1 MVFHRQI
8 SLARSLP
15 QKCRLSGTL
24 MQFLLIFAL
33 ALVGPQ
39 IAFAQSKFEA
49 TVEVTSQH
57 RDHVRQLNVGKGR
70 SVVLNT
76 NEEVRDVLVSNPDIA
91 DAVVRTRT
99 RVFVF
104 GNTIG
109 QASLVLF
116 GNGGRQLASFNLNVQ
131 PDPSGLVDLI
141 QRLLP
146 NSAINAD
153 VVNQSVVLSGTA
165 ISALEAQQA
174 YDIAL
179 QFVGNDSK
187 KIVNTIAVAEK
198 DQVQLKVTV
207 AEVDRTTIKQLGV
220 NLQGSLKIG
229 ALDVNF
235 NTSPA
240 YNINPSVV
248 NAGSLAGKLGFDGGT
263 LNPTIKA
270 LEREGVM
277 RTLAEPTLVAVSGE
291 NASFLAG
298 GEFPIPVAY
307 EDNKVSLEFKP
318 FGVGLDF
325 TPVVLSEGRIKL
337 RVKTE
342 VSELSSEGAVSIA
355 GAIAVSALKVRRAES
370 TLELPSGGTLVMAGL
385 LKQNYGQEID
395 GIPGLKNIPILG
407 TMFKSRDYINR
418 QTELV
423 IFVTPYVVRPI
434 AQSQV
439 ARPDD
444 NFAAPS
450 DQSTIFLNQLSRI
463 YRGTD
468 APVKGNYHGKIGYIY
483 E

>member
-1 MVFHRQI
+1 MALTLTVAAPQ
-8 SLARSLP
+8 LA
-15 QKCRLSGTL
+15 T
-24 MQFLLIFAL
+24 
-33 ALVGPQ
+33 
-39 IAFAQSKFEA
+39 AQTNFEA

-57 RDHVRQLNVGKGR
+57 SGKVRQLNVGEGR
-70 SVVLNT
+70 SIVLNT
-76 NEEVRDVLVSNPDIA
+76 NEEVRDVLVSNPKIA
-91 DAVVRTRT
+91 DAVVRTRN

-104 GNTIG
+104 GNLAG

-116 GNGGRQLASFNLNVQ
+116 GNGGKQLASFNLNVQ
-131 PDPSGLVDLI
+131 PDPSDLVEMLA
-141 QRLLP
+141 RLLP
-146 NSAINAD
+146 NSSIHAD
-153 VVNQSVVLSGTA
+153 IVNKSIVLSGTA
-165 ISALEAQQA
+165 VSPLEAQQA

-179 QFVGNDSK
+179 KFVDGQDS

-220 NLQGSLKIG
+220 SLQGSIAIG
-229 ALDVNF
+229 ALDLNF
-235 NTSPA
+235 NTSPG

-248 NAGSLAGKLGFDGGT
+248 NAGSLTAKYAFGGNT
-263 LNPTIKA
+263 ITPTVKA
-270 LEREGVM
+270 LERDGVM

-342 VSELSSEGAVSIA
+342 VSELSSEGAVNIA
-355 GAIAVSALKVRRAES
+355 GAISVSALKVRRAES

-385 LKQNYGQEID
+385 LKHNYGQEID

-434 AQSQV
+434 ARSKV
-439 ARPDD
+439 VRPDD

-450 DQSTIFLNQLSRI
+450 DQSTVFLNQLSRI

>member
-1 MVFHRQI
+1 MVFLQHI
-8 SLARSLP
+8 GLAKGLVKSFSYFKKLL
-15 QKCRLSGTL
+15 RLT
-24 MQFLLIFAL
+24 FAVG
-33 ALVGPQ
+33 LVLSAPHS
-39 IAFAQSKFEA
+39 ASAQTHFEA
-49 TVEVTSQH
+49 TVEVTSQYNGK
-57 RDHVRQLNVGKGR
+57 VRQLNVGKGR
-70 SVVLNT
+70 SIVLNT

-91 DAVVRTRT
+91 DAVVRTRN

-104 GNTIG
+104 GNEIG

-131 PDPSGLVDLI
+131 PDPSGLVEILG
-141 QRLLP
+141 RLLP

-153 VVNQSVVLSGTA
+153 IINESIVLSGTA
-165 ISALEAQQA
+165 VSPLEAQQA

-179 QFVGNDSK
+179 KFVGNDDK
-187 KIVNTIAVAEK
+187 KIVNTIGVAEK

-207 AEVDRTTIKQLGV
+207 AEVERTTIKQLGMS
-220 NLQGSLKIG
+220 LEGSIKIG
-229 ALDVNF
+229 ALDLGF

-240 YNINPSVV
+240 YNVNSSVV
-248 NAGSLAGKLGFDGGT
+248 NAASLAGDLAFGG
-263 LNPTIKA
+263 NSISPTIKA
-270 LEREGVM
+270 LERDGVM

-325 TPVVLSEGRIKL
+325 TPVVLSGGRIKL

-355 GAIAVSALKVRRAES
+355 GAATVSALKVRRAES

-385 LKQNYGQEID
+385 LKENYGQEVD
-395 GIPGLKNIPILG
+395 GVPGLKDLPILG
-407 TMFKSRDYINR
+407 NMFKSRDYINR

-434 AQSQV
+434 ARSQV

-450 DQSTIFLNQLSRI
+450 DQSAIFLNQLSSI
-463 YRGTD
+463 YRATD
-468 APVKGNYHGKIGYIY
+468 APVKGTYHGSVGYIY

>member
-1 MVFHRQI
+1 
-8 SLARSLP
+8 
-15 QKCRLSGTL
+15 
-24 MQFLLIFAL
+24 MQFLLFVAL
-33 ALVGPQ
+33 VLVGPQ
-39 IAFAQSKFEA
+39 LAFAQNNFEA

-57 RDHVRQLNVGKGR
+57 RGKVRQLNVGEGR
-70 SVVLNT
+70 SIVLNT
-76 NEEVRDVLVSNPDIA
+76 NEEVRDVLVSNPEIA

-104 GNTIG
+104 GNKIG

-116 GNGGRQLASFNLNVQ
+116 GNGGRQLASFNLSVQ
-131 PDPSGLVDLI
+131 PDPSGLVELI

-153 VVNQSVVLSGTA
+153 IVNQSVVLSGTA

-179 QFVGNDSK
+179 KFVGNDDK

-207 AEVDRTTIKQLGV
+207 AEIERTTIKQLGV

-248 NAGSLAGKLGFDGGT
+248 NAGSLAGKLGFGSGT

-325 TPVVLSEGRIKL
+325 TPVVLSGGRIKL

-434 AQSQV
+434 ARSQV

-450 DQSTIFLNQLSRI
+450 DQSTIFLNQLSRV
-463 YRGTD
+463 YRGAD

>member
-1 MVFHRQI
+1 MIFLRQFGLMRGLPKGTRFGKNLL
-8 SLARSLP
+8 SL
-15 QKCRLSGTL
+15 G
-24 MQFLLIFAL
+24 LLLGL
-33 ALVGPQ
+33 ALGAPGTGQ
-39 IAFAQSKFEA
+39 AQSNFEA
-49 TVEVTSQH
+49 TVEVTAQH
-57 RDHVRQLNVGKGR
+57 SNQVRQLNVGKGR
-70 SVVLNT
+70 SIVLNT
-76 NEEVRDVLVSNPDIA
+76 NEEVRDVLVSNPGIA
-91 DAVVRTRT
+91 DAVVRTRN

-104 GNTIG
+104 GNEIG

-116 GNGGRQLASFNLNVQ
+116 GNGGRQLASFNLSVQ
-131 PDPSGLVDLI
+131 PDPSGLVKILA
-141 QRLLP
+141 RLLP
-146 NSAINAD
+146 NSAINTD
-153 VVNQSVVLSGTA
+153 IVNESVVLSGTA
-165 ISALEAQQA
+165 VSALEAQQA

-179 QFVGNDSK
+179 KFVGNDEK
-187 KIVNTIAVAEK
+187 KIVNTIGVAEK

-207 AEVDRTTIKQLGV
+207 AEVERTTIKQLGV
-220 NLQGSLKIG
+220 NLQGSIKIG
-229 ALDVNF
+229 ALDASF
-235 NTSPA
+235 NTAPA
-240 YNINPSVV
+240 FNTNPSVV
-248 NAGSLAGKLGFDGGT
+248 NAGRLAGDLVFGGGSIAPT
-263 LNPTIKA
+263 LKA

-355 GAIAVSALKVRRAES
+355 GSVAVSALKVRRAES
-370 TLELPSGGTLVMAGL
+370 VLELPSGGTLVMAGL
-385 LKQNYGQEID
+385 LKQNYAQEVD
-395 GIPGLKNIPILG
+395 GIPGLKNVPILG

-423 IFVTPYVVRPI
+423 IFVTPYVVKPI
-434 AQSQV
+434 ARSQIT
-439 ARPDD
+439 RPDD
-444 NFAAPS
+444 NFAPPS

-463 YRGTD
+463 YRSTD
-468 APVKGNYHGKIGYIY
+468 APVKGTYHGKVGYIY

>member
-1 MVFHRQI
+1 MVFQRQI

-15 QKCRLSGTL
+15 HKGRLSETF
-24 MQFLLIFAL
+24 MQLLLIS
-33 ALVGPQ
+33 ALVLLGPQ
-39 IAFAQSKFEA
+39 IAFAQSNFEA
-49 TVEVTSQH
+49 TVEVTSQY
-57 RDHVRQLNVGKGR
+57 RNKVRQLNVGEGR
-70 SVVLNT
+70 SIVLNT
-76 NEEVRDVLVSNPDIA
+76 NEEVLDVLVSNPEIA
-91 DAVVRTRT
+91 DAVVRTRN

-104 GNTIG
+104 GNKTG

-116 GNGGRQLASFNLNVQ
+116 GNGGNQLASFNLSVQ
-131 PDPSGLVDLI
+131 PDPSGLVELI

-153 VVNQSVVLSGTA
+153 IVNQSVVLSGTA

-179 QFVGNDSK
+179 KFVDNDDK
-187 KIVNTIAVAEK
+187 KIVNTIAVADK

-207 AEVDRTTIKQLGV
+207 AEIERTTIKQLGV
-220 NLQGSLKIG
+220 NLQGSLEIG
-229 ALDVNF
+229 ALDVGF

-240 YNINPSVV
+240 YNVNPSVV
-248 NAGSLAGKLGFDGGT
+248 NAGSLTGNLEFGGGT
-263 LNPTIKA
+263 LNPTLKA
-270 LEREGVM
+270 LKREGVM

-307 EDNKVSLEFKP
+307 EDNNVSLEFKP
-318 FGVGLDF
+318 FGIGLDF
-325 TPVVLSEGRIKL
+325 TPVVLSGGRIKL

-342 VSELSSEGAVSIA
+342 VSELSSEGAVSITN
-355 GAIAVSALKVRRAES
+355 GIAVSALKVRRAES

-385 LKQNYGQEID
+385 LKHNYGQEID
-395 GIPGLKNIPILG
+395 GIPRLKDIPILG

-434 AQSQV
+434 ARSQV
-439 ARPDD
+439 VRPDE
-444 NFAAPS
+444 NFAAPD

-463 YRGTD
+463 YRATD

>member
-1 MVFHRQI
+1 
-8 SLARSLP
+8 
-15 QKCRLSGTL
+15 

-33 ALVGPQ
+33 VLVGPQ
-39 IAFAQSKFEA
+39 IAFAQSNFEA

-57 RDHVRQLNVGKGR
+57 RGKVRQLNVGEGR
-70 SVVLNT
+70 SIVLNT
-76 NEEVRDVLVSNPDIA
+76 NEEVRDVLVSNPEIA

-104 GNTIG
+104 GNKIG

-116 GNGGRQLASFNLNVQ
+116 GNGGRQLASFNLSVQ
-131 PDPSGLVDLI
+131 PDPSGLVALI
-141 QRLLP
+141 KRLLP

-153 VVNQSVVLSGTA
+153 IVNQSVVLSGTA

-179 QFVGNDSK
+179 KFVGNDDK

-207 AEVDRTTIKQLGV
+207 AEIERTTIKQLGV

-248 NAGSLAGKLGFDGGT
+248 NAGSLAGKLGFGSGT

-325 TPVVLSEGRIKL
+325 TPVVLSGGRIKL

-434 AQSQV
+434 ARSQV

>member
-15 QKCRLSGTL
+15 QKCCLSGAL

-33 ALVGPQ
+33 VLVGPQ
-39 IAFAQSKFEA
+39 IAFAQSNFEA

-57 RDHVRQLNVGKGR
+57 RGKVRQLNVGEGR
-70 SVVLNT
+70 SIVLNT
-76 NEEVRDVLVSNPDIA
+76 NEEVRDVLVSNPEIA

-104 GNTIG
+104 GNKIG

-116 GNGGRQLASFNLNVQ
+116 GNGGRQLASFNLSVQ
-131 PDPSGLVDLI
+131 PDPSGLVALI
-141 QRLLP
+141 KRLLP

-153 VVNQSVVLSGTA
+153 IVNQSVVLSGTA

-179 QFVGNDSK
+179 KFVGNDDK

-207 AEVDRTTIKQLGV
+207 AEIERTTIKQLGV

-248 NAGSLAGKLGFDGGT
+248 NAGSLAGKLGFGSGT

-325 TPVVLSEGRIKL
+325 TPVVLSGGRIKL

-434 AQSQV
+434 ARSQV

>member
-1 MVFHRQI
+1 MVFHRHI
-8 SLARSLP
+8 RPARSLP
-15 QKCRLSGTL
+15 QKSRFSGALLNLFMALTL
-24 MQFLLIFAL
+24 TVAAPQL
-33 ALVGPQ
+33 A
-39 IAFAQSKFEA
+39 AAQTNFEA

-57 RDHVRQLNVGKGR
+57 SGKVRQLNVGEGR
-70 SVVLNT
+70 SIVLNT
-76 NEEVRDVLVSNPDIA
+76 NEEVRDVLVSNPEIA
-91 DAVVRTRT
+91 DAVVRTRN

-104 GNTIG
+104 GNKIG

-131 PDPSGLVDLI
+131 PDPSGLIELI

-153 VVNQSVVLSGTA
+153 IVNESVVLSGTA

-179 QFVGNDSK
+179 KFVGNDDK

-207 AEVDRTTIKQLGV
+207 AEVERTTIKQLGV
-220 NLQGSLKIG
+220 SLQGALSIG
-229 ALDVNF
+229 ALDVKF

-248 NAGSLAGKLGFDGGT
+248 NAGLFQGQLPIGGGSIV
-263 LNPTIKA
+263 PTIKA
-270 LEREGVM
+270 LERDGVM
-277 RTLAEPTLVAVSGE
+277 KTLAEPTLVAVSGE

-307 EDNKVSLEFKP
+307 EDNKISLEFKP

-337 RVKTE
+337 RIKTE
-342 VSELSSEGAVSIA
+342 VSELSSEGAVNLA
-355 GAIAVSALKVRRAES
+355 GAISVSALKVRRAES

-385 LKQNYGQEID
+385 LKHNYGQEID
-395 GIPGLKNIPILG
+395 GIPGLKDVPILG
-407 TMFKSRDYINR
+407 TMFKSRDYINK

-423 IFVTPYVVRPI
+423 IFVTPYVVRPV
-434 AQSQV
+434 ARSQI

-463 YRGTD
+463 YRSTD
-468 APVKGNYHGKIGYIY
+468 APVKGSYHGKIGYIY

>member
-1 MVFHRQI
+1 MVFLRQI
-8 SLARSLP
+8 VLASCLL
-15 QKCRLSGTL
+15 KLLRLSRVATNTFIAIALTL
-24 MQFLLIFAL
+24 VLPTT
-33 ALVGPQ
+33 GS
-39 IAFAQSKFEA
+39 AQSAFET
-49 TVEVTSQH
+49 TVEVTAQYGGK
-57 RDHVRQLNVGKGR
+57 VRQLNVGKGR
-70 SVVLNT
+70 SIVLNT
-76 NEEVRDVLVSNPDIA
+76 NEEVRDVLVSKPEVA
-91 DAVVRTRT
+91 DAVVRTRN

-104 GNTIG
+104 GNEIG

-131 PDPSGLVDLI
+131 PDPSGLIELLD
-141 QRLLP
+141 RLLP
-146 NSAINAD
+146 NSDINAD
-153 VVNQSVVLSGTA
+153 IINQSIVLSGTA
-165 ISALEAQQA
+165 VSSLEAQQA

-179 QFVGNDSK
+179 KFVSNDEK
-187 KIVNTIAVAEK
+187 KIVNTIGIAEK

-207 AEVDRTTIKQLGV
+207 AEVERTTIKQLGV
-220 NLQGSLKIG
+220 NLKGSIKIG
-229 ALDVNF
+229 ALDIGF

-248 NAGSLAGKLGFDGGT
+248 NAGSLGGKLSFGGGSFSPT
-263 LNPTIKA
+263 LKA

-318 FGVGLDF
+318 FGVSLDF
-325 TPVVLSEGRIKL
+325 TPVVLSGGRIKL

-342 VSELSSEGAVSIA
+342 VSELSSEGAVSI
-355 GAIAVSALKVRRAES
+355 GGSVSVSALKVRRAES
-370 TLELPSGGTLVMAGL
+370 TLELPSGGTLVLAGL

-395 GIPGLKNIPILG
+395 GIPGLKDVPILG
-407 TMFKSRDYINR
+407 TMFKSRDYVNR

-423 IFVTPYVVRPI
+423 IFVTPYIVRPV
-434 AQSQV
+434 ARSQIT
-439 ARPDD
+439 RPDD

-463 YRGTD
+463 YRAND
-468 APVKGNYHGKIGYIY
+468 APVKGSYNGKVGYIY

>member
-1 MVFHRQI
+1 MVFHRHNRP
-8 SLARSLP
+8 ARSLP
-15 QKCRLSGTL
+15 QKSRFSGALLNLFMALTL
-24 MQFLLIFAL
+24 TVAAPQL
-33 ALVGPQ
+33 AT
-39 IAFAQSKFEA
+39 AQTNFEA

-57 RDHVRQLNVGKGR
+57 SGKVRQLNVGEGR
-70 SVVLNT
+70 SIVLNT
-76 NEEVRDVLVSNPDIA
+76 NEEVRDVLVSNPEIA
-91 DAVVRTRT
+91 DAVVRTRN

-131 PDPSGLVDLI
+131 PDPSGLIELI

-153 VVNQSVVLSGTA
+153 IVNQSVILSGTA
-165 ISALEAQQA
+165 LSALEAQQA

-179 QFVGNDSK
+179 KFVGNDEK
-187 KIVNTIAVAEK
+187 KIVNTIAIAEK

-207 AEVDRTTIKQLGV
+207 AEIERTTIKQLGV
-220 NLQGSLKIG
+220 NLQGSIAIG
-229 ALDVNF
+229 ALDVGF

-240 YNINPSVV
+240 YNVNPSVV
-248 NAGSLAGKLGFDGGT
+248 NAGTLTGKLGFGGGT
-263 LNPTIKA
+263 ITPTIKA

-337 RVKTE
+337 RVRTE
-342 VSELSSEGAVSIA
+342 VSELSSEGAVSLA

-385 LKQNYGQEID
+385 LKHNYGQEID

-407 TMFKSRDYINR
+407 TMFKSRDYINK

-423 IFVTPYVVRPI
+423 IFVTPYVVRSVARAEI
-434 AQSQV
+434 

-450 DQSTIFLNQLSRI
+450 DQSTVFLNQLSRI
-463 YRGTD
+463 YRTTD
-468 APVKGNYHGKIGYIY
+468 APVKGAYHGKIGYIY

>member
-1 MVFHRQI
+1 MVFHRHI
-8 SLARSLP
+8 RPARSLP
-15 QKCRLSGTL
+15 QKSRFSEALLNLFMALTL
-24 MQFLLIFAL
+24 AVAAPQL
-33 ALVGPQ
+33 AT
-39 IAFAQSKFEA
+39 AQTNFEA

-57 RDHVRQLNVGKGR
+57 SGKVRQLNVGEGR
-70 SVVLNT
+70 SIVLNT
-76 NEEVRDVLVSNPDIA
+76 NEEVRDVLVSNPEIA
-91 DAVVRTRT
+91 DAVVRTRN

-104 GNTIG
+104 GNKIG

-116 GNGGRQLASFNLNVQ
+116 GNGGRQLASFNLSVQ
-131 PDPSGLVDLI
+131 PDPTGLVQLI
-141 QRLLP
+141 KRLLP
-146 NSAINAD
+146 NSSINVD
-153 VVNQSVVLSGTA
+153 IVNQSVVLSGTA
-165 ISALEAQQA
+165 LSTLEAQQA
-174 YDIAL
+174 YDVAL
-179 QFVGNDSK
+179 RFVGNDDK
-187 KIVNTIAVAEK
+187 KVVNTISVAEK
-198 DQVQLKVTV
+198 NQVQLKVTV
-207 AEVDRTTIKQLGV
+207 AEVERTTIKQLGV
-220 NLQGSLKIG
+220 NLQGSIKIG
-229 ALDVNF
+229 ALDASF
-235 NTSPA
+235 NTLPA
-240 YNINPSVV
+240 YNVNPSVV
-248 NAGSLAGKLGFDGGT
+248 NASSLTGKLSFGGGT
-263 LNPTIKA
+263 ITPTVKA

-298 GEFPIPVAY
+298 GEFPIPIAY

-355 GAIAVSALKVRRAES
+355 GGIAVSALKVRRAES

-385 LKQNYGQEID
+385 LKHNYGQEID

-434 AQSQV
+434 ARSKV

-463 YRGTD
+463 YRSSD
-468 APVKGNYHGKIGYIY
+468 APVKGSYHGKIGYIY